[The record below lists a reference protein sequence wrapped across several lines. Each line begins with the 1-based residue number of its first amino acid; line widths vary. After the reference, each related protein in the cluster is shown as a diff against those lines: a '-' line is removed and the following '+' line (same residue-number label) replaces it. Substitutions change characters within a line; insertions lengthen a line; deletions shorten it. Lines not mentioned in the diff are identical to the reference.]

1 MVYSIIIKEKFSLGV
16 DLMQLDKETIR
27 KLRGLIVF
35 TLVILVGLLR
45 FDVVLGTVKFILHI
59 LFPFLLGG
67 AIAFVLSVPMNR
79 IQKRLFRNVKPG
91 SKKEKAAAPL
101 SLILT
106 LIFVF
111 ALLSLVTIVVL
122 PELGSTI
129 AMLGKTLPEKVPV
142 LLEKIEA
149 LFARNPELV
158 QYIEEIEKSLNW
170 EDILNQMVT
179 FFRVGANT
187 MLDSTISVA
196 TGIVNGIGTF
206 FISFVFACYILL
218 QQPFLSRQMRKLFF
232 AYLKEEHANEVL
244 RICSLTYRTFSSFL
258 TGQCVEAVILGMM
271 FFIAMTIFRFPFAV
285 LVGVLIAF
293 TALIPIFGAFIGCAV
308 GAFLILTVNPPQ
320 ALAFVIM
327 FLILQQ
333 IEGNLIYPKVVGS
346 SIGLP
351 AIWVLAAVSL
361 GGSLFGVIGMLVFI
375 PIVSVLYTLLRENVN
390 KRLEKKQIEVK

>member
-1 MVYSIIIKEKFSLGV
+1 
-16 DLMQLDKETIR
+16 MQLDRENIR

-45 FDVVLGTVKFILHI
+45 FDVVLDAVGFLLHI

-79 IQKRLFRNVKPG
+79 IDQRLFGKAKEG
-91 SKKEKAAAPL
+91 SKLDKASAPL
-101 SLILT
+101 SLVIT
-106 LIFVF
+106 LVLVL
-111 ALLSLVTIVVL
+111 AVLSLVVIVVL

-129 AMLGKTLPEKVPV
+129 AMLGKTLPEKVPA
-142 LLEKIEA
+142 LLKKIEA
-149 LFARNPELV
+149 LFANNPNLIL
-158 QYIEEIEKSLNW
+158 YIEELESSLNW
-170 EDILNQMVT
+170 DEILNQMVT
-179 FFRVGANT
+179 FFRIGANT

-196 TGIVNGIGTF
+196 TGIVSGVGTF

-218 QQPFLSRQMRKLFF
+218 QQTFLRRQMTKLFF
-232 AYLKEEHANEVL
+232 AYLKEKHAQEVL
-244 RICSLTYRTFSSFL
+244 RICSLTYRTFSNFL
-258 TGQCVEAVILGMM
+258 TGQCMEAVILGLM

-293 TALIPIFGAFIGCAV
+293 TALIPIFGAFIGCFV
-308 GAFLILTVNPPQ
+308 GAFLILTVDPKQ
-320 ALAFVIM
+320 ALFFVIM

-333 IEGNLIYPKVVGS
+333 IEGNLIYPKVVGG

-361 GGSLFGVIGMLVFI
+361 GGSLFGVVGMLVFI
-375 PIVSVLYTLLRENVN
+375 PIVSVLYTLLKENVN
-390 KRLEKKQIEVK
+390 KRLDEKQIRIE

>member
-1 MVYSIIIKEKFSLGV
+1 
-16 DLMQLDKETIR
+16 MQLDRENIR

-45 FDVVLGTVKFILHI
+45 FDVVLDAVGFLLHI

-79 IQKRLFRNVKPG
+79 IDQRLFGKAKEG
-91 SKKEKAAAPL
+91 SKLDKASAPL
-101 SLILT
+101 SLVIT
-106 LIFVF
+106 LVLVL
-111 ALLSLVTIVVL
+111 AVLSLVVIVVL

-129 AMLGKTLPEKVPV
+129 AMLGKTLPEKVPA
-142 LLEKIEA
+142 LLKKIEA
-149 LFARNPELV
+149 LFANNPNLIL
-158 QYIEEIEKSLNW
+158 YIEELESSLNW
-170 EDILNQMVT
+170 DEILNQMVT
-179 FFRVGANT
+179 FFRIGANT

-196 TGIVNGIGTF
+196 TGIVSGVGTF

-218 QQPFLSRQMRKLFF
+218 QQTFLRRQMKKLFF
-232 AYLKEEHANEVL
+232 AYLKEKHAQEVL
-244 RICSLTYRTFSSFL
+244 RICSLTYRTFSNFL
-258 TGQCVEAVILGMM
+258 TGQCMEAVILGLM

-293 TALIPIFGAFIGCAV
+293 TALIPIFGAFIGCFV
-308 GAFLILTVNPPQ
+308 GAFLILTVDPKQ
-320 ALAFVIM
+320 ALFFVIM

-333 IEGNLIYPKVVGS
+333 IEGNLIYPKVVGG

-361 GGSLFGVIGMLVFI
+361 GGSLFGVVGMLVFI
-375 PIVSVLYTLLRENVN
+375 PIVSVLYTLLKENVN
-390 KRLEKKQIEVK
+390 KRLDEKQIHIE

>member
-1 MVYSIIIKEKFSLGV
+1 
-16 DLMQLDKETIR
+16 MQLDKENIR

-45 FDVVLGTVKFILHI
+45 FDVVLGAAKFILHI
-59 LFPFLLGG
+59 LMPFILGG
-67 AIAFVLSVPMNR
+67 AIAFVLSVPMGR
-79 IQKRLFRNVKPG
+79 IQKRLFGNAKPG
-91 SKKEKAAAPL
+91 SKLEKAAAPL
-101 SLILT
+101 SLVLALALVIVILG
-106 LIFVF
+106 
-111 ALLSLVTIVVL
+111 LVVVVVL

-129 AMLGKTLPEKVPV
+129 AMLGKTLPEKVPA
-142 LLEKIEA
+142 LLKKVEL
-149 LFARNPELV
+149 LFANNPELV
-158 QYIEEIEKSLNW
+158 LYIEEIESNLKW
-170 EDILNQMVT
+170 DEILNQMVT

-196 TGIVNGIGTF
+196 TGIVSGVGTF

-218 QQPFLSRQMRKLFF
+218 QQQFLSRQMKKLFF
-232 AYLKEEHANEVL
+232 AYIKEEHAKEVL

-258 TGQCVEAVILGMM
+258 TGQCLEAVILGVM

-308 GAFLILTVNPPQ
+308 GAFLILTVNPTQ

-333 IEGNLIYPKVVGS
+333 IEGNLIYPKVVGG

-361 GGSLFGVIGMLVFI
+361 GGSLFGVLGMLVFI
-375 PIVSVLYTLLRENVN
+375 PVVSVLYALLRENVN
-390 KRLEKKQIEVK
+390 KRLDEKNLNIQ